1 MNPITQSL
9 FNDISYAYI
18 ILNTLACSRCNCP
31 EELNTPGDIK
41 DFADKL
47 HKEEKI
53 EIPEDSRKISALYVA
68 LYLYSSLVPKEK
80 RNKGLSISIRS
91 SIPIGSGLGSSASY
105 SSSLASLIGIYS
117 GSLLDSSS
125 KLDMSLVNEMAFKA
139 EQVVHGMPSGVDNTT
154 VINGGFVR
162 YSKGK
167 PLEIL
172 PNDNST
178 NNEKNSLMFII
189 VDTKVPKNTKVTNEG
204 NAKELISEIGNIST
218 ILFDMLSDAPKD
230 TNDHYFKSRNSTI
243 SELIKQNHDALAK
256 LGVSHEKLEHIIDVS
271 KKHGYS
277 AKMTG
282 GGGGGCAI
290 VFIHNHADTFNNTHN
305 PSLNSNLPSANNLS
319 SDSIISN
326 DNSISESNILNEER
340 SKTERIIKNNSSS
353 ENLVEELTRNG
364 YTCYPAILGCNGLSV
379 KYQIDDP
386 GFEDWFMN
394 CSIQKL
400 AEI

>member
-1 MNPITQSL
+1 MG
-9 FNDISYAYI
+9 
-18 ILNTLACSRCNCP
+18 P

-47 HKEEKI
+47 HKEDKI
-53 EIPEDSRKISALYVA
+53 DIPEDPRKLSALYVA

-117 GSLLDSSS
+117 GSLLDNSS
-125 KLDMSLVNEMAFKA
+125 KLDMCLVNEMAFKA

-178 NNEKNSLMFII
+178 SNEKNSLMFII

-218 ILFDMLSDAPKD
+218 TLFDMLSNAPLD
-230 TNDHYFKSRNSTI
+230 TSDQYFMSRNSTI
-243 SELIKQNHDALAK
+243 SELIKKNHDALAK

-290 VFIHNHADTFNNTHN
+290 VFIHNIADTFRNAHNLSSNN
-305 PSLNSNLPSANNLS
+305 NLPSVNILSADNN
-319 SDSIISN
+319 SN
-326 DNSISESNILNEER
+326 GDNVNCKSNIKNEER
-340 SKTERIIKNNSSS
+340 GKTEFIVKNNSSS

-379 KYQIDDP
+379 KYQIDNP
-386 GFEDWFMN
+386 EFEDWFMS
-394 CSIQKL
+394 CSIQEL
-400 AEI
+400 TEF